1 MHARKVRDEL
11 NEAYHLKLD
20 ENQRLA
26 DEKTAKKR
34 KKRQK
39 QKQNQ
44 KSKKTA
50 EKKESSE
57 SESDPESNED
67 ENLEKPCEEPKSV
80 DVEPVNE
87 KNDNDCTSSS
97 VPQADE
103 KAPAVKKD
111 LVIYYA

>member
-39 QKQNQ
+39 QKQKQ

-50 EKKESSE
+50 DKQESSE
-57 SESDPESNED
+57 SESDPESDVD
-67 ENLEKPCEEPKSV
+67 ENLEKPCEEPES
-80 DVEPVNE
+80 VEPVVE
-87 KNDNDCTSSS
+87 KNDDDCTSSS
-97 VPQADE
+97 ASQADQ